1 MCITFRQGNRTTH
14 INRLQTGASLIEVL
28 VSVVIIAIGLL
39 GLAAL
44 QNISLKLSYESYV
57 RTQATFLA
65 YDMIDRIRANPET
78 AENYSIDENGTIG
91 QVSCFNG
98 DNCTSNEMRQ
108 FDLYHWREQ
117 ARALLPNAGVS
128 ISYDDSQL
136 LYSMRIKWED
146 RYRNDVTEDSVDG
159 ISDES
164 KEFVYHFQV
173 GN

>member
-1 MCITFRQGNRTTH
+1 MYIAFKPGNPTVQ
-14 INRLQTGASLIEVL
+14 ISCLQAGTSLIEVL
-28 VSVVIIAIGLL
+28 VSIIIIAIGLL

-44 QNISLKLSYESYV
+44 QNTSLKLSYESYV

-65 YDMIDRIRANPET
+65 TDMIDRIRSNPEA
-78 AENYSIDENGTIG
+78 AENYSIDEDGTVAQI
-91 QVSCFNG
+91 SCFMG
-98 DNCTSNEMRQ
+98 DTCSSNEMRQ

-117 ARALLPNAGVS
+117 ARVLLPNARVD
-128 ISYDDSQL
+128 ISYDDSHL

-146 RYRNDVTEDSVDG
+146 RYRNDLKEDAIDG

>member
-1 MCITFRQGNRTTH
+1 MKPCNQSGKGKTPCNRRQAGT
-14 INRLQTGASLIEVL
+14 SLIEVL
-28 VSVVIIAIGLL
+28 VSIIIISIGLL

-44 QNISLKLSYESYV
+44 HSTSLKLSYESYV

-65 YDMIDRIRANPET
+65 YDMIDRIRANPAA
-78 AENYSIDENGTIG
+78 AENYSLDEGGTIA
-91 QVSCFNG
+91 QISCFN
-98 DNCTSNEMRQ
+98 DDTCSSNEMRQ

-117 ARALLPNAGVS
+117 ARILLPNARVN

-146 RYRNDVTEDSVDG
+146 RYRKDIDEDAIDG

-173 GN
+173 SN

>member
-1 MCITFRQGNRTTH
+1 MKY
-14 INRLQTGASLIEVL
+14 INRLQTGTSLIEVL
-28 VSVVIIAIGLL
+28 VSVVIISIGLL

-44 QNISLKLSYESYV
+44 QSTSLKLSYESYI

-65 YDMIDRIRANPET
+65 YDMIDRIRANPEA
-78 AENYSIDENGTIG
+78 AENYSIDEDGTIG
-91 QVSCFNG
+91 QISCFNG
-98 DNCTSNEMRQ
+98 DTCTSDEMRQ

-117 ARALLPNAGVS
+117 AKDLLPNARVD

-146 RYRNDVTEDSVDG
+146 RYRNDIKEDAVDG
-159 ISDES
+159 VADES

-173 GN
+173 GNWLLI

>member
-1 MCITFRQGNRTTH
+1 MTQC
-14 INRLQTGASLIEVL
+14 NRLQAGTSLVEVL
-28 VSVVIIAIGLL
+28 VSIIIISIGLL

-44 QNISLKLSYESYV
+44 QSTSLKLSYESYV

-65 YDMIDRIRANPET
+65 YDMIDRIRANPEA
-78 AENYSIDENGTIG
+78 AENYSIDEGGTIAKI
-91 QVSCFNG
+91 SCFNG
-98 DNCTSNEMRQ
+98 DTCSSNEMRQ

-117 ARALLPNAGVS
+117 ARTLLPNARVN
-128 ISYDDSQL
+128 ISYDDSHL

-146 RYRNDVTEDSVDG
+146 RYRKDIDEDGIDG

-173 GN
+173 SN